1 MRKFNSIMQLL
12 VALFFAISLV
22 FFLAFDSLKGLFGLE
37 ELTPGTVVSLLLV
50 GLILFLIAWGTNS
63 MVYKNLELQISKLE
77 LEKKELKAKL
87 YDYDQDTK
95 IQNLDKKIEGDR
107 GSKLDEDK
115 ENTVFRPRQNF
126 KG

>member
-37 ELTPGTVVSLLLV
+37 ELTSGTVVSTLLV

-77 LEKKELKAKL
+77 LEKNELKARL
-87 YDYDQDTK
+87 YDNDQNAK
-95 IQNLDKKIEGDR
+95 LQNVDKKIEGDR
-107 GSKLDEDK
+107 RTKVEEDK
-115 ENTVFRPRQNF
+115 ENTIFRPRQNF

>member
-1 MRKFNSIMQLL
+1 MQLL

-37 ELTPGTVVSLLLV
+37 ELTSGTVVSTLLV
-50 GLILFLIAWGTNS
+50 GLILFLIAWVTNS

-77 LEKKELKAKL
+77 LEKNELKAKL
-87 YDYDQDTK
+87 YDNDQNTK
-95 IQNLDKKIEGDR
+95 LQNLDKKIEGDR
-107 GSKLDEDK
+107 RTKVEEDK
-115 ENTVFRPRQNF
+115 ENTIFKPRQNF